1 MKVRKIFL
9 SLFIAALVTSGIT
22 QATMTNSSIQEIER
36 ISVDEL
42 KRMMEQNTPVTIIDV
57 RNESAFNASHIRGAI
72 NVPADQV
79 GARIAR
85 IPTDREIVTYC
96 A

>member
-1 MKVRKIFL
+1 MKVHKIFIG
-9 SLFIAALVTSGIT
+9 LFIAALATTGLTS
-22 QATMTNSSIQEIER
+22 ATMTNSSIQEIER
-36 ISVDEL
+36 VSVDEL

-72 NVPADQV
+72 NVPTDQV